1 MRTLATL
8 LSLSGL
14 SGLLLAACSTTES
27 TPNPAVAGVGGG
39 GSAAAGAAGMSQMP
53 CAGTAPAGGDS
64 ALAGGGAGG
73 GGAAAG
79 SSGAAGQGGGGS
91 GGASGKLPP
100 KPSTGCSKAAPEAP
114 EQFVKHSLDSGGTSR
129 DFYTYL
135 PANYDS
141 ARAYPTVFAFHPCGG
156 SGNPSSNVPIQN
168 ASGDDAIIISPQSKG
183 GCYENQIRNSPELPF
198 FDATLKYAK
207 ENYCVD
213 ENRVFAIGHSAGSWM
228 AIILGC
234 MRADVL
240 RAHAQVSGGLPIF
253 VKPSD
258 CNGKVA
264 SLYLHDSGDV
274 DNNIIG
280 GYAGR
285 DRSLR
290 FNGCSSSSMPWD
302 PAPCQEYQGCKPG
315 YPVVF
320 CETSGQGHG
329 RQDNLAPGAFWKFF
343 SQF

>member
-1 MRTLATL
+1 MRSAEL
-8 LSLSGL
+8 LCLKAASL
-14 SGLLLAACSTTES
+14 LLLAACSTTES
-27 TPNPAVAGVGGG
+27 NPGGSNGVAGSG
-39 GSAAAGAAGMSQMP
+39 GSGTTAGSGGMAQPP
-53 CAGTAPAGGDS
+53 CAGTAPVAGSDS
-64 ALAGGGAGG
+64 GAAGSAGAGG
-73 GGAAAG
+73 AAMGGAA
-79 SSGAAGQGGGGS
+79 GAAGQGGSAGG
-91 GGASGKLPP
+91 GPLPP
-100 KPSTGCSKAAPEAP
+100 KPSTGCNKAATETP
-114 EQFVKHSLDSGGTSR
+114 EQFTKHSLMSGGKSR

-135 PANYDS
+135 PGNYDPT
-141 ARAYPTVFAFHPCGG
+141 RAYPTIFAFHPCGG

-168 ASGDDAIIISPQSKG
+168 ASGDDAIIISPQSVG
-183 GCYENQIRNSPELPF
+183 GCYENQIRSSPEVPF
-198 FDATLKYAK
+198 FDDTLKYAK

-234 MRADVL
+234 ERGDVL

-258 CNGKVA
+258 CRGKVA
-264 SLYLHDSGDV
+264 SLYLHDSTDV

-285 DRSLR
+285 DRSWR
-290 FNGCSSSSMPWD
+290 FNGCSDTKVPWE

-320 CETSGQGHG
+320 CETTGEGHG
-329 RQDNLAPGAFWKFF
+329 RQDDFAPDLFWKFF